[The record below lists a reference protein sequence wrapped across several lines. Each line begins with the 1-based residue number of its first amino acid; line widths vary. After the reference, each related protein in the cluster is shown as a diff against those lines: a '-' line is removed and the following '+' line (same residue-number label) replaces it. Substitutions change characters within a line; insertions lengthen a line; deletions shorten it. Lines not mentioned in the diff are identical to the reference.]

1 MILAYRLT
9 ILGCGVMVAASAAHG
24 QSRWREANA
33 LVGALGGWR
42 AYVRERAEPPPGYPS
57 APRPEDALLPDAVLA
72 APPTP
77 AMEGELAAWEGRQ
90 LAGRSVPLAPP
101 TVSYARKSGDPESSQ
116 EIGVHLPLG
125 AWIQRARSMAA
136 DSATWGRAERQAL
149 ELQDRRA
156 RLAAY
161 AAAVTAK
168 AELAQALDRLEVL
181 QVLDELTRRQRE
193 TGAVPEGELL
203 GLRIERAEG
212 EDAAAAA
219 QEAALRAAEGL
230 ALHLGRPLGEALEIQ
245 RRLPLELPTPGDPL
259 APALAE
265 RLDVRMAED
274 ALAQA
279 RSVQSRSGS
288 APWLGGLEL
297 GLLQERTDK
306 GQTAN
311 TVELRWRLPFGGDT
325 GRQAEL
331 DTARVRQI
339 EFQVRATRL
348 AAEREQAEA
357 ARAKVLTAA
366 RLKQAEQAVTD
377 AEAWMEEQVY
387 RYSGMLLSPHGLLR
401 AAARLRAV
409 RSRYIAARQAAFLAE
424 VDAHFAQAIPLRPV
438 ELPAAAPAAAP
449 AARET
454 H

>member
-1 MILAYRLT
+1 M
-9 ILGCGVMVAASAAHG
+9 AAATAAHG

-42 AYVRERAEPPPGYPS
+42 AYARERAEPPPGYPT
-57 APRPEDALLPDAVLA
+57 APRPEDALRLAAMLA

-77 AMEGELAAWEGRQ
+77 AMEGELAAWESRR
-90 LAGRSVPLAPP
+90 LAGRSPPLDPP
-101 TVSYARKSGDPESSQ
+101 TVSYARKSGDPESSR

-125 AWIQRARSMAA
+125 AWIQRARSLAG
-136 DSATWGRAERQAL
+136 DSAAWGRAERQAL
-149 ELQDRRA
+149 ELQNHRV

-181 QVLDELTRRQRE
+181 RVLEELTRRQRE

-203 GLRIERAEG
+203 SLRIERAEG
-212 EDAAAAA
+212 EDAAAMA
-219 QEAALRAAEGL
+219 QEAALRAAESL
-230 ALHLGRPLGEALEIQ
+230 ALHLGRPLDETPELQ
-245 RRLPLELPTPGDPL
+245 RRLPLELPAPGDLL

-279 RSVQSRSGS
+279 RSVRSRSSS
-288 APWLGGLEL
+288 APWLSGLEL
-297 GLLQERTDK
+297 GLLQERTDA

-325 GRQAEL
+325 GRQMEL
-331 DTARVRQI
+331 DTARVRQL
-339 EFQVRATRL
+339 EFQARAARL
-348 AAEREQAEA
+348 VAEREQAEA
-357 ARAKVLTAA
+357 ARAKALAAA
-366 RLKQAEQAVTD
+366 RLKRAEQAVID

-387 RYSGMLLSPHGLLR
+387 RYSGMLIGPHDLLR

-409 RSRYIAARQAAFLAE
+409 RGRYIAARQAAFLAE

-438 ELPAAAPAAAP
+438 DVPAAAPAAAP
-449 AARET
+449 VARET